1 MKVINIKDLDRKILY
16 LDRGEYLING
26 NRYSFQDYYNNK
38 IEVEDLK
45 ELRKI
50 NTTTITT
57 GYYDEIKQK
66 EISVEEYEN
75 SKKELLNK
83 SYEDDDGYISFDNL
97 DDEYKYKKFI
107 KNHKAIQKTIESI
120 SDNIE
125 LAEETV
131 IYKTENEY
139 IESCY
144 FHEKESE
151 PLLYKYNR
159 EKAYLDIVK
168 NKFNQ
173 LGFEFAGD
181 CNYSQ
186 TKDKKIWGNSNHSGI
201 RYVRAFGTYIFND
214 GFKLYT
220 PIIRG
225 TLEDMLSTYKKD
237 KERIEDIIQRK
248 YNENFA
254 TLNKDK
260 LNRIPELMNELQYNF
275 KKINSKKN
283 TMFYYDICYKKIEE
297 IQALINESFKQEGG
311 KQ

>member
-1 MKVINIKDLDRKILY
+1 MHLINIKDLNRKILY
-16 LDRGEYLING
+16 LDKGEYLING
-26 NRYSFQDYYNNK
+26 NRYSFSDSYNNK
-38 IEVEDLK
+38 IEVEDIK

-50 NTTTITT
+50 NTTTVTT
-57 GYYDEIKQK
+57 GYYDELNQK
-66 EISVEEYEN
+66 EISVKEHEN
-75 SKKELLNK
+75 IKEKLLSK
-83 SYEDDDGYISFDNL
+83 SYKDDEGNIYFDDL
-97 DDEYKYKKFI
+97 DDEYKYKKFV
-107 KNHKAIQKTIESI
+107 KNHKAIYKTIETI

-131 IYKTENEY
+131 VYKTENEY

-144 FHEKESE
+144 FNEKESE

-181 CNYSQ
+181 CDYSQ

-225 TLEDMLSTYKKD
+225 TLEDMLAKYKEDKD
-237 KERIEDIIQRK
+237 LIEKVIMRK

-254 TLNKDK
+254 ILNKDK
-260 LNRIPELMNELQYNF
+260 LKQLPVLVNELQYRLN
-275 KKINSKKN
+275 KINPKKDSYTDYRFCN
-283 TMFYYDICYKKIEE
+283 EKITQ
-297 IQALINESFKQEGG
+297 IQKLISESFV
-311 KQ
+311 